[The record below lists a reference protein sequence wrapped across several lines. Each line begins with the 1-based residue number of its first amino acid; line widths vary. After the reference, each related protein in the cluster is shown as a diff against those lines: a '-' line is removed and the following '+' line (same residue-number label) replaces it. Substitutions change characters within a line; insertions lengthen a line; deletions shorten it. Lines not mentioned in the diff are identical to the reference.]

1 MNRFVTLAAAG
12 LLTLGLAACG
22 PKDGPAEA
30 ARDTASPD
38 SAIKAASEAL
48 RSNDLHQFLRLS
60 LPEARYQ
67 QLREAYEK
75 RERTAPDGEEAA
87 EFAAMMAKLTA
98 PEAEK
103 TLMAELEP
111 ALIQFETEMA
121 PQMPMMIGM
130 GRGFA
135 AQAIQQNTDMSD
147 DQKLQATQVIDAMGN
162 WLSGVQLADRDLAS
176 SAISKAVAS
185 ARTLDI
191 KDMQQLEA
199 LDFDQMMEKA
209 GVAFGGV
216 KEVLGVYGLDID
228 AVLASTRTELVS
240 QEGDNARLKVSYTLF
255 GQTISAEQDM
265 VREQDRWYSKE
276 GMTALAEAFETRIG
290 GE

>member
-12 LLTLGLAACG
+12 LLSLGLAACG
-22 PKDGPAEA
+22 SKDGPAEA

-38 SAIKAASEAL
+38 SAVSAAAEAL
-48 RSNDLHQFLRLS
+48 RKNDLHQFLRLS

-75 RERTAPDGEEAA
+75 RERSDPDGEEAA

-98 PEAEK
+98 PDAEAV
-103 TLMAELEP
+103 LMAELEP
-111 ALIQFETEMA
+111 ALVQFETELA

-135 AQAIQQNTDMSD
+135 AQAIQQNADMSD
-147 DQKLQATQVIDAMGN
+147 DQKRQATQVIDAMGN
-162 WLSGVQLADRDLAS
+162 WLSGVQLADRGLARN
-176 SAISKAVAS
+176 AVSKAVA
-185 ARTLDI
+185 AGRKLDI

-216 KEVLGVYGLDID
+216 KDVLGVYGLDID
-228 AVLASTRTELVS
+228 SVLASTRTELVS
-240 QEGDNARLKVSYTLF
+240 QDGDNARLKVSYTLF

-265 VREQDRWYSKE
+265 VRENDRWYSKE
-276 GMTALAEAFETRIG
+276 GMTALAEALETRVSG
-290 GE
+290 Q